1 MSISRPR
8 PQRGDFPPGTRQ
20 YGSSELGAPLLWFP
34 APQADSRSGLIIA
47 GTHGDENSSIVT
59 LSCALRTLKPEL
71 RRHHVVLTVNPDGC
85 QLGLRANARGVDLN
99 RNFPAANWKQ
109 GETVY
114 RWNSAAAERDV
125 VLLTGEQPGSERE
138 TEALCQLIHQ
148 IHPAWVVSFHDPL
161 ACIEDPGHSPLG
173 RWLADAFSLPLVGSV
188 GYDTPGSFGSWCADI
203 GLPYIH
209 RRVSAGLRRR
219 GNGALP
225 AGDDRSAALAGLKMK
240 HAGAEPQRRLNVHR
254 QPCRPSRSA
263 KRASGARGS
272 AAAIPREV
280 QSIQPSIR
288 SNPCRSASPARAS
301 ASVRPPV
308 LSSLILIIS

>member
-125 VLLTGEQPGSERE
+125 VLLTGEQPGSERGDRGPVSVDPSDSSGVGGLLSRS
-138 TEALCQLIHQ
+138 AGLHRRSGPQPAGSLAGRRLLPAAGGQRGLRHAGLLWQL
-148 IHPAWVVSFHDPL
+148 VRRYRTPL
-161 ACIEDPGHSPLG
+161 H
-173 RWLADAFSLPLVGSV
+173 
-188 GYDTPGSFGSWCADI
+188 
-203 GLPYIH
+203 H
-209 RRVSAGLRRR
+209 RRVPAGLRRR
-219 GNGALP
+219 GNGRYLP
-225 AGDDRSAALAGLKMK
+225 AMTDLLRWQA
-240 HAGAEPQRRLNVHR
+240 
-254 QPCRPSRSA
+254 
-263 KRASGARGS
+263 
-272 AAAIPREV
+272 
-280 QSIQPSIR
+280 
-288 SNPCRSASPARAS
+288 
-301 ASVRPPV
+301 
-308 LSSLILIIS
+308 